1 MNPNSNI
8 IRAKSID
15 YTGRGLTTEKM
26 SVHWRHYISG
36 VSTYTLYGTG
46 ATTAFPYAYGGISVP
61 YNAYF
66 SRFQLSSMPYSSRQF
81 PNGSS
86 LTLSVYVNNI
96 LKGSETA
103 TYGNNVRETVVL
115 DFGKRIEINQGEV
128 VTLRLQV
135 NGQWWYSSSTSIITE
150 R

>member
-1 MNPNSNI
+1 MNSINNI

-61 YNAYF
+61 YDAYF

-86 LTLSVYVNNI
+86 LTLSVYVNNVF
-96 LKGSETA
+96 KGSETS

-115 DFGKRIEINQGEV
+115 DFGRSIEINQGEV

-135 NGQWWYSSSTSIITE
+135 NGQWWYSSSTSIITQ

>member
-1 MNPNSNI
+1 MISNDRI
-8 IRAKSID
+8 ITARSKQF
-15 YTGRGLTTEKM
+15 TERGLTTEKM
-26 SVHWRHYISG
+26 SVHWEHYISG
-36 VSTYTLYGTG
+36 VSTYTLFSTG
-46 ATTAFPYAYGGISVP
+46 ATTDFPYSYGGISVP

-66 SRFQLSSMPYSSRQF
+66 SQFMLSSMPYLSNQF

-86 LTLSVYVNNI
+86 LTLSVYVDGI
-96 LKGSETA
+96 LKGSETS

-115 DFGKRIEINQGEV
+115 DFGRSIEINQGEV